1 MRRVVIN
8 TTAGSALRAGLP
20 GSPLPIGIAVPVV
33 AAVVLVTLLLA
44 PGLNP
49 AHPLPLPHFLVVT
62 GVSLTAF
69 AIALIMVLT
78 AARAQ
83 HYKLLLLAL
92 GFMAMAGLFA
102 VHGLTTPGILLPLTG
117 EYDNPSMGSM
127 AASAGYLS
135 LAVPAALF
143 AIGYTP
149 LLAAYERRV
158 PFWPAGGLL
167 LMVVAGLCGFAVLSV
182 SQQDFIADLPM
193 THPPVSYVLATLSA
207 GCLLFAGTRQYR
219 AFSREQLPFQG
230 ALALAFPLLALAQ
243 VAMVVSPPWTP
254 AWWEYHALMLIAVAL
269 ALRALALERV
279 RGASLRV
286 ILEAALD
293 LEVRADLEIEHVAE
307 IATLAA
313 AIEAKDRDTR
323 GHTARVAEL
332 TVLIARELGMSAP
345 SLRYLARAGLL
356 HDIGKLQ
363 IPDEI
368 LTKPGP
374 LTPEEWVVMKRHPEL
389 GVAILT
395 RMGKFEDEANVVMS
409 HHERMDGS
417 GYPEGLVG
425 DAIPLGARIL
435 AVADTYD
442 VVVSDRPYR
451 KARTREQAL
460 QIMLE
465 ERAVRLYAPAVDA
478 LLEIVRLQNDSD
490 RRQVPRL
497 RQRSP
502 ERRHFTEPVRTASP
516 LVHIVGLK

>member
-1 MRRVVIN
+1 MR
-8 TTAGSALRAGLP
+8 
-20 GSPLPIGIAVPVV
+20 PIGTAVPVI
-33 AAVVLVTLLLA
+33 AAVALVALLL
-44 PGLNP
+44 PLGINP

-62 GVSLTAF
+62 GVALTAF
-69 AIALIMVLT
+69 AIALALAFT

-102 VHGLTTPGILLPLTG
+102 VHGLATPGILLPLSA
-117 EYDNPSMGSM
+117 EYGNPSMGSL
-127 AASAGYLS
+127 AATAGYLS

-143 AIGYTP
+143 ALGYTP
-149 LLAAYERRV
+149 LLSVYERRV

-167 LMVVAGLCGFAVLSV
+167 ILVAAGFFAFAILSFA
-182 SQQDFIADLPM
+182 QQEFVAELPLS
-193 THPPVSYVLATLSA
+193 HPPVSYILGAFSA
-207 GCLLFAGTRQYR
+207 AGLLFAGSQQYR
-219 AFSREQLPFQG
+219 SFSREQLPLQG

-243 VAMVVSPPWTP
+243 VAMVLAPPWTP
-254 AWWEYHALMLIAVAL
+254 AWWEYHALMLIAVVL

-293 LEVRADLEIEHVAE
+293 LEVRAELEIEHVAE
-307 IATLAA
+307 IASLAA

-332 TVLIARELGMSAP
+332 TVLIARKLGMPAP
-345 SLRYLARAGLL
+345 ALRYLARAGLL
-356 HDIGKLQ
+356 HDIGKLR

-374 LTPEEWVVMKRHPEL
+374 LTDAEWGVMKLHPEM

-395 RMGKFEDEANVVMS
+395 RLGKFEEEAQIVLY
-409 HHERMDGS
+409 HHERIDGS

-425 DAIPLGARIL
+425 NAIPLAAQIL

-442 VVVSDRPYR
+442 VLVSDRPYR
-451 KARTREQAL
+451 KARTREQAV
-460 QIMLE
+460 QIMVE
-465 ERAVRLYAPAVDA
+465 ERGVRLHAPAVDA
-478 LLEIVRLQNDSD
+478 LL
-490 RRQVPRL
+490 QVIGVQPPPAPNQLPPLHPPKQQTAPGR
-497 RQRSP
+497 P
-502 ERRHFTEPVRTASP
+502 NTPVPHTADHPS
-516 LVHIVGLK
+516 